1 MSSIRHIHENAPNQS
16 ETPAPIPPP
25 SHANSPVTRSTNP
38 TGGSKINTWK
48 CSIALTLFSSPQFLN
63 HTTFRS
69 PQTRE
74 KVSPTKPSISA
85 LLAGTK
91 SSVKGSEGNENLVQT
106 TRCTIRVSRPYGQSL
121 RRIFQ
126 LSVLVGGGCQ
136 QSGSQVHGDKVDGNA
151 QYLYTQTSPQPPLAS
166 QPSPTSPLE

>member
-1 MSSIRHIHENAPNQS
+1 MLQTSQNHQYQIHPN
-16 ETPAPIPPP
+16 PVPIPLP
-25 SHANSPVTRSTNP
+25 SHVNSPVTRSTNP

-91 SSVKGSEGNENLVQT
+91 SSVKGCEGNENLVQT
-106 TRCTIRVSRPYGQSL
+106 TRCTIRVSRP
-121 RRIFQ
+121 
-126 LSVLVGGGCQ
+126 
-136 QSGSQVHGDKVDGNA
+136 
-151 QYLYTQTSPQPPLAS
+151 
-166 QPSPTSPLE
+166 